1 LKDDI
6 KVISVGDEIEEEEGV
21 HVTQCEC
28 WIAMGEL
35 I

>member
-1 LKDDI
+1 
-6 KVISVGDEIEEEEGV
+6 VGDEVKEEEEEEGV